1 MWVSC
6 GKILYLY
13 FGKPIVSV
21 SYSCVISYSKTQL
34 FRTESIYYGSWVHRS
49 AWYLSWS
56 ESDSTDLSCPC
67 SCVCDYLVVSCGLA
81 GLGWP
86 HVFKIYAEKWHS
98 ISSTTFSWP
107 HQITR
112 TAQIQRIALLN
123 DGKSWKIILQRAWT
137 GMNEELG
144 KFLHSSIALASSP
157 RCKINQEIIGTMLFI
172 HKNY

>member
-34 FRTESIYYGSWVHRS
+34 FRTESIYYGSWVHRL

-86 HVFKIYAEKWHS
+86 HVSRDLCWEMTQHQFHHILLATSNHKDSPNSKN
-98 ISSTTFSWP
+98 SSTKW
-107 HQITR
+107 
-112 TAQIQRIALLN
+112 
-123 DGKSWKIILQRAWT
+123 W
-137 GMNEELG
+137 EELEN
-144 KFLHSSIALASSP
+144 HIAKGMD
-157 RCKINQEIIGTMLFI
+157 RDEWRTRKIFAFIYCIGFFTKM
-172 HKNY
+172 